1 VTALVVSDLHLG
13 ARSGI
18 DLARSQAPVQQAL
31 LEAARE
37 AEELVLL
44 GDTLELREGPLHEAM
59 SAARPC
65 LEALGE
71 AVGTG
76 RIVLMPGNHDH
87 RLLDRWRERRD
98 GQPALEPLAPEQLI
112 EPDEASEA
120 AAEIA
125 GWLAPARVEVAY
137 PGLWL
142 APGVYATHGHYL
154 DRHVTVPGF
163 EPLAIHG
170 VERVLRT
177 RGDRLEGVEG
187 YEAVLAPVYGLIHEL
202 VQSAPAPPGQSRPTA
217 SITARAYR
225 VLADDG
231 RGRRPLTHRLLGD
244 VAFPGLVAALNAVGM
259 GPLRADLSGPELR
272 RAALKAMGQVIG
284 RLEIKA
290 EHVIFGHTHR
300 TGPLPGDD
308 PAEWLLAGGGRLH
321 NCGSWVIERFL
332 GGPTPQH
339 SPYRA
344 GGAILVDQDG
354 PPRLRFL
361 LDGIPYSPSR
371 PAGTGP

>member
-18 DLARSQAPVQQAL
+18 DLVRSQAPVQEAL

-59 SAARPC
+59 SAARPI
-65 LEALGE
+65 LEALGD
-71 AVGTG
+71 AVGNG

-87 RLLDRWRERRD
+87 RLLDLWRERRD
-98 GQPALEPLAPEQLI
+98 GRPAAEPLGPEQLI
-112 EPDEASEA
+112 EPAQASEA

-137 PGLWL
+137 PGRWL

-154 DRHVTVPGF
+154 DRHVTVPAF
-163 EPLAIHG
+163 EPLAIHA
-170 VERVLRT
+170 VERVVRT

-187 YEAVLAPVYGLIHEL
+187 YEAVLAPVYGLVHEL
-202 VQSAPAPPGQSRPTA
+202 VQTAPAPSGQSPA
-217 SITARAYR
+217 SASVSARAYR
-225 VLADDG
+225 VLAGDG
-231 RGRRPLTHRLLGD
+231 RGRRPWTHRLLGD
-244 VAFPGLVAALNAVGM
+244 VAFPALVAALNAVGL

-272 RAALKAMGQVIG
+272 RAALRAMGEVIS
-284 RLEIKA
+284 RLGIEA
-290 EHVIFGHTHR
+290 EYVIFGHTHR

-308 PAEWLLAGGGRLH
+308 PAEWRLAGGGQLH

-332 GGPTPQH
+332 GGSTPQH

-344 GGAILVDQDG
+344 GGAILVEQDG
-354 PPRLRFL
+354 PPRLQFL
-361 LDGIPYSPSR
+361 LDGVPYS
-371 PAGTGP
+371 AGAGG